1 MTTIRDLDRTRDRR
15 AVEAIDT
22 TFETA
27 SRFEVVTTA
36 RAIELVERPLP
47 APMAKRYSIQ
57 EVFAPWARWDIGW
70 VADDGGVRG
79 FATAGYEAWHER
91 LVLWFLYIAPA
102 WRRRGLGRQLLA
114 RVEAHG
120 RQVGASHVWLE
131 TSNVQPVAG
140 SALKSV
146 RRNGPC
152 SSVQRLRPRTTR
164 RDSTLS
170 RPASATSWSRVNRP
184 AKPGT
189 AQLGAA
195 VFDDTIQ
202 VSDQPVDPSSGRN
215 ASTFAPSD
223 CARLAITCHVVPMT
237 ESPVLN
243 AWISLR

>member
-131 TSNVQPVAG
+131 TSDVNVPGVAAYERLGYALCGADRLYYG
-140 SALKSV
+140 SYMPGEAAIYLAKAL
-146 RRNGPC
+146 
-152 SSVQRLRPRTTR
+152 
-164 RDSTLS
+164 
-170 RPASATSWSRVNRP
+170 
-184 AKPGT
+184 
-189 AQLGAA
+189 
-195 VFDDTIQ
+195 
-202 VSDQPVDPSSGRN
+202 
-215 ASTFAPSD
+215 
-223 CARLAITCHVVPMT
+223 
-237 ESPVLN
+237 
-243 AWISLR
+243 